1 MILNSLQKCVALT
14 AYVSAV
20 LIAVT
25 VGSATLTARA
35 DEADGHVVAT
45 VEKKW
50 ELSNDCAIRGIYA
63 LRIEIEGLGALE
75 NPVAA

>member
-35 DEADGHVVAT
+35 DGQIAFWA
-45 VEKKW
+45 
-50 ELSNDCAIRGIYA
+50 LSTSR
-63 LRIEIEGLGALE
+63 
-75 NPVAA
+75 